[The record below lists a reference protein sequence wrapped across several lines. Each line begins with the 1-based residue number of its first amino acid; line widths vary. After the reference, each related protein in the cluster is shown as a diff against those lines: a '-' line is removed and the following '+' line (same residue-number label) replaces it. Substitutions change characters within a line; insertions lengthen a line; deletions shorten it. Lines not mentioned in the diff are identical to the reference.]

1 MFGVAVHLNDRVVD
15 IDQHPATGAVA
26 DDLRGSL
33 ALSCQ
38 ACEEPRGERVE
49 LADVTERER
58 AQERP
63 QRRRRVRPGED
74 PAHPTVPQQRHV
86 VDAVGASDHPRDQR
100 GDLQPSVGALVTR
113 HAQML
118 IRKAPQPR
126 PISQG
131 QGRNQPGGRHEIRVI
146 EDR

>member
-1 MFGVAVHLNDRVVD
+1 MAVDLDDGVVD
-15 IDQHPATGAVA
+15 IDQHPSGAVA
-26 DDLRGSL
+26 EDRRGLAALR
-33 ALSCQ
+33 CQ
-38 ACEEPRGERVE
+38 VGEEPRGDRVE
-49 LADVTERER
+49 LADVPERER

-74 PAHPTVPQQRHV
+74 PTHPAVPQQRHV
-86 VDAVGASDHPRDQR
+86 VDGVGAGDHARHER
-100 GDLQPSVGALVTR
+100 GDLQPGVGALVAR
-113 HAQML
+113 DAQRL

-131 QGRNQPGGRHEIRVI
+131 QGRNQPGGRHEIRVV